1 MEDSRPSF
9 LINLKNIHHDSSEDN
24 TYAICMQSHRHIND
38 RYVILKEVRPEH
50 ALINL
55 KVRMSCDLLYWQHRI
70 VFLPALVWRNVSNLP
85 FSTNDLHIR
94 ACHLPDHGAV
104 SASIGVIRALGLGHI
119 VTAAVGD
126 HNVVRLAEEGA
137 VSSCDQDCGARGSPE
152 QGHGAVVLLVRAP
165 ASQGADPGVSV
176 SCLLKWSLCLDNRS
190 IDLRQQQTKKQ
201 NKQPS

>member
-1 MEDSRPSF
+1 MSIFFPNMYTFDRF
-9 LINLKNIHHDSSEDN
+9 LGYGKSCYYLSWNYS
-24 TYAICMQSHRHIND
+24 
-38 RYVILKEVRPEH
+38 YVILKVICPNHTLVYSE
-50 ALINL
+50 IW
-55 KVRMSCDLLYWQHRI
+55 MSSNSTNRQYDIILLPTLFSWYI
-70 VFLPALVWRNVSNLP
+70 SNLP
-85 FSTNDLHIR
+85 FPTDNLNIIS
-94 ACHLPDHGAV
+94 CHLKHCWK
-104 SASIGVIRALGLGHI
+104 SATRIGVLWALGLGHI

-190 IDLRQQQTKKQ
+190 IDLR
-201 NKQPS
+201 